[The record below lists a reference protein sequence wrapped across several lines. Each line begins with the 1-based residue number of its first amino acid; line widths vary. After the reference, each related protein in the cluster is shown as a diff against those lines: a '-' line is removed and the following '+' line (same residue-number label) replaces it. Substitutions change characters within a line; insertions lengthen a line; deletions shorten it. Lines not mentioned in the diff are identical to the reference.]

1 MFDAV
6 LQQWQREYRAVE
18 VEGDGGVIGDD
29 VGGVV
34 SGCHGEHLIMD
45 GVVVEKREKQLNER
59 ESSNEMQKG
68 KMGYLRH
75 SCPIWVRD
83 CVVRTLGLSFLRE
96 YTSFAFGSTDTWRQL
111 TGSIYG
117 FQGYGNNLLRLDC
130 SYANKFDIIYI
141 YI

>member
-34 SGCHGEHLIMD
+34 SGCHGKHLIMD

-59 ESSNEMQKG
+59 ESSSEMQKG

-75 SCPIWVRD
+75 SCPIRVRD
-83 CVVRTLGLSFLRE
+83 CVVRTLGLLVVVAR
-96 YTSFAFGSTDTWRQL
+96 RQHIRPL
-111 TGSIYG
+111 PSGVQTRG
-117 FQGYGNNLLRLDC
+117 
-130 SYANKFDIIYI
+130 AN
-141 YI
+141 